1 MDIMERLRYEAW
13 RNPAEGETADAHYLA
28 ADALD
33 EIEWLRRWKA
43 EATIV
48 LNQWNEIAGDVNR
61 LHAADYLGR
70 SLPDIVATNLA
81 AERALTDQLAS
92 ALRMV
97 LHDRPSA
104 HTDNVWAVLNHVCRT
119 HEEAR
124 RERPRR

>member
-33 EIEWLRRWKA
+33 EIERLRRWKA

-81 AERALTDQLAS
+81 AERALTDQLADAILS
-92 ALRMV
+92 ASV
-97 LHDRPSA
+97 EEA
-104 HTDNVWAVLNHVCRT
+104 IEKTDAALAAYQ
-119 HEEAR
+119 EAR
-124 RERPRR
+124 RER